1 LKEHLTMTTIA
12 VVGLG
17 YVGLPLVVEFG
28 KSSRTIGFDIDAAKV
43 SACQA
48 GHDPSR
54 EISNEQMRQAQHAE
68 YSDDPQCLN
77 AADFILVAVP
87 TPVDAARIPDLGP
100 LIGASRLIG
109 ANMKP
114 GATVVYESTV
124 YPGATEE
131 VCIPELERAS
141 GGRWR
146 KDFFVGYS
154 PERIN
159 PGDREHMLTNVVKVV
174 SGDTPQTLD
183 RVAALYERIVRPGVH
198 RCTSIKAAEAC
209 KVIENTQRD
218 LNIALMNELAI
229 IFDKVGIDTA
239 EVLEAAGT
247 KWNFLR
253 FSPGLVGGHCIGVD
267 PYYLTHKAEMLGYH
281 PQVITAGRRINDGMG
296 KYIAEQTIK
305 QMIASGSYVRG
316 AKVNVLGL
324 TFKENCPDLRNS
336 KVGDIINEL
345 KSFGVEVFVHDPW
358 ADAEEARREYGV
370 ALLPWEELP
379 RADAI
384 VAAVAH
390 SVFAEHDAHDLA
402 RKAIRGGCFID
413 VKSRWSGEPLREAG
427 LRVWRL

>member
-1 LKEHLTMTTIA
+1 LKEQSTMTTIA

-28 KSSRTIGFDIDAAKV
+28 KSSRTIGFDIDAGKV
-43 SACQA
+43 AACQA
-48 GHDPSR
+48 GRDPSR
-54 EISNEQMRQAQHAE
+54 EIADEQMRQAQHAE
-68 YSDDPQCLN
+68 YSADPKCLN

-100 LIGASRLIG
+100 LISASRLIG

-114 GATVVYESTV
+114 GAVVVYESTV

-141 GGRWR
+141 GGQWK

-174 SGDTPQTLD
+174 SGDTADTLD
-183 RVAALYERIVRPGVH
+183 RVAALYERIVQPGVH

-229 IFDKVGIDTA
+229 IFGKVGIDTA
-239 EVLEAAGT
+239 EVLQAAGT

-296 KYIAEQTIK
+296 KYIAEQTVK
-305 QMIASGSYVRG
+305 QMIACGSYVRG

-336 KVGDIINEL
+336 KVGDIVAEL
-345 KSFGVEVFVHDPW
+345 RSYGIDVAVHDPW
-358 ADAEEARREYGV
+358 ADADEARREYGV
-370 ALLPWEELP
+370 ELVPWADLP

-390 SVFAEHDAHDLA
+390 REFAELDAEA
-402 RKAIRGGCFID
+402 IGRKVVRQGCFVD
-413 VKSRWSGEPLREAG
+413 VKSSFDAKALRAAG
-427 LRVWRL
+427 LQVWRL